1 MVKCQVTR
9 HLNGAVKCFIIQE
22 EDEVVIINMDKVSII
37 AFETV
42 DDRGMTKYSMTVHK
56 EDSYTFFYFNSHS
69 NFKEVSEFVTSEL
82 TRP

>member
-22 EDEVVIINMDKVSII
+22 DDDIIVINMDRVSIV
-37 AFETV
+37 AFEVTEDHV
-42 DDRGMTKYSMTVHK
+42 ERPYSIDVHT
-56 EDSYTFFYFNSHS
+56 DNGSPRFFFKSHE
-69 NFKEVSEFVTSEL
+69 NFREVRDFITSEL